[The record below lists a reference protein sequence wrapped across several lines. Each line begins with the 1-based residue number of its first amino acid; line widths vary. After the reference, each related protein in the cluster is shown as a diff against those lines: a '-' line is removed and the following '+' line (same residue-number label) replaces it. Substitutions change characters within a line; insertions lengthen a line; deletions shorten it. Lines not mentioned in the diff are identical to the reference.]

1 MLNFVLFRVI
11 RSVFVSLMTNK
22 IRKRIKVNTVRLPC
36 ICVQIY
42 ETVIVTPTI
51 PNNTKGG
58 LCLFLLLQVYF
69 YVTSTSD
76 GEVHV
81 FYT

>member
-11 RSVFVSLMTNK
+11 RSVFRVVNDQQNQEKNK
-22 IRKRIKVNTVRLPC
+22 SKNSETSIT
-36 ICVQIY
+36 CVQIY

-69 YVTSTSD
+69 YVTSTSV
-76 GEVHV
+76 GEVYV